1 MVVVGATVDVDV
13 VEVVVV
19 EVLVVVLELTTA
31 SPKVAIVGTRKL
43 LRVLY
48 PETVRCTP
56 STMNRLFD
64 RGVNAVF
71 QSAML
76 KLEQQM
82 QTILVEMSAY

>member
-1 MVVVGATVDVDV
+1 MVVVVGAI

-19 EVLVVVLELTTA
+19 VVVVVVVDVLVVVLALTTEKPNDEIA
-31 SPKVAIVGTRKL
+31 GTRNL

-64 RGVNAVF
+64 CGMKAVF

-76 KLEQQM
+76 KFG
-82 QTILVEMSAY
+82 